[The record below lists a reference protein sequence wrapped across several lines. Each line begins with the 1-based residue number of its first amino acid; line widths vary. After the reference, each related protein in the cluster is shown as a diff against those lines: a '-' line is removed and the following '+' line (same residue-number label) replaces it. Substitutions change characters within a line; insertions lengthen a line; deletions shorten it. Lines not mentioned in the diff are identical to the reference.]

1 MSFSKQNQKTTT
13 FTITSESGA
22 RRIIGRGGANIKAMR
37 HAIGNGLYVRV
48 EGTKTRRVSPDQL
61 NADGYVTM
69 TCKNSNGDSRTVSIF
84 VGTSPPRDS
93 DGNVLVMVKPVM
105 VSAWGKTAVAH
116 AIKQIDATTNQLE
129 ADLTTKVLNCPS
141 DLIKHVIGTRGSGL
155 RRLEREIGDGC
166 YIACSEGVFV
176 VKANHKKSA
185 LRGKIVVEKK
195 IKNLVQS
202 FQAQKKPT
210 VADDTS
216 FRPGSTNFSIF
227 AEDSDDESDDD
238 QEATLV
244 ASVKPKKV
252 LSKSVVR
259 RIRRKT
265 AKANAE
271 AEKLAAAGIASDP
284 AVMFVSSPLKRETTG
299 SVEVA
304 AGGWAS
310 DSSTVEDT
318 VDTTSDSAESSPPL
332 SGVWGTQ
339 TVTISESLEDAATRG
354 DTFTPPPAP
363 ALKKRSRP
371 MAKVEPKEITFE
383 IMSEAAVTSPK
394 KLVLERDQS
403 ESVMRDDKI
412 LTQKFSD
419 MAEKFSV
426 GTWGTDSDD
435 E

>member
-1 MSFSKQNQKTTT
+1 MSFTKQNKKTTT
-13 FTITSESGA
+13 HTITSESGA
-22 RRIIGRGGANIKAMR
+22 RRIIGRGGANIKEMR
-37 HAIGNGLYVRV
+37 RNFGNGLYIRV
-48 EGTKTRRVSPDQL
+48 EATKTRRVSPDQL

-69 TCKNSNGDSRTVSIF
+69 TCKNLNGDSRTVSIF
-84 VGTSPPRDS
+84 VGTSPPLDS

-116 AIKQIDATTNQLE
+116 AIKKIDAITNQRE
-129 ADLTTKVLNCPS
+129 VDLMTTVPICPP
-141 DLIKHVIGTRGSGL
+141 DLIKHVIGARGSGL
-155 RRLEREIGDGC
+155 RRLERDIGDGC
-166 YIACSEGVFV
+166 YISCSDGVFII
-176 VKANHKKSA
+176 KANHKKSA

-195 IKNLVQS
+195 IKDLVQS
-202 FQAQKKPT
+202 FQTQKKPT
-210 VADDTS
+210 IVDEPSSLSSNS
-216 FRPGSTNFSIF
+216 FAIF
-227 AEDSDDESDDD
+227 GGDESDGESDDD

-244 ASVKPKKV
+244 ASEKTKKA
-252 LSKSVVR
+252 LSKSVLR

-284 AVMFVSSPLKRETTG
+284 AVMFVSPQLKRETTG

-310 DSSTVEDT
+310 DSSSVEAT

-383 IMSEAAVTSPK
+383 IMADA
-394 KLVLERDQS
+394 ERA
-403 ESVMRDDKI
+403 SVK
-412 LTQKFSD
+412 KFSE

-426 GTWGTDSDD
+426 GTWDSDSDD